1 MQWTFIVGVAIV
13 LYLAGSIRVLRQYE
27 RGVVFL
33 LGRFEGIRGPGL
45 TLIFVPFQQMVRVSL
60 RTVTMQ
66 IPSQKIITK
75 DNVSIDIAAVA
86 YYRISDPEKAVIAIE
101 NVYEAIN
108 QISQTTVRNVVGRF
122 SLDQLLAETANINE
136 QIKDV
141 IDRHT
146 EPWGTQVTAV
156 EIKDIVLPDNMQ
168 RAMAREAEAERERR
182 AKIVAAEGEYQ
193 AAVKLGEA
201 ADIITQH
208 PVALQ
213 LRTLQTMAEI
223 STEKNST
230 IIFPAQFM
238 TTVQEALALLKT
250 EFGVEVTLAL
260 PRGSTLLPFCNVGSF
275 HQMHREFGA
284 RGSTAL
290 VSRPSAERQSRT
302 EREPGPR
309 AHYGKFPSICRV
321 APGSG
326 SSLADARSAGTRERG
341 RAHATLVGSLYEP
354 SAVNSS
360 HDVKQR
366 SIVRSRGALLR
377 PGSRLP
383 FASTPRGVG
392 GAPTGALS
400 LLSRLRDATGPRL

>member
-1 MQWTFIVGVAIV
+1 MLWTFIVAVIV
-13 LYLAGSIRVLRQYE
+13 ILYLAVSIRVLRQYE

-33 LGRFEGIRGPGL
+33 LGKFEGVRGAGL
-45 TLIFVPFQQMVRVSL
+45 TLIFAPIQQMVRVSL
-60 RTVTMQ
+60 RIVTMQ

-86 YYRISDPEKAVIAIE
+86 YYRIVDPEKAVIAIE

-122 SLDQLLAETANINE
+122 SLDQLLADTLSINE
-136 QIKDV
+136 QIKNV
-141 IDRHT
+141 IDAHT

-156 EIKDIVLPDNMQ
+156 EIKDIVLPENMQ

-223 STEKNST
+223 ATEKNST

-238 TTVQEALALLKT
+238 TTVQEALATLKKD
-250 EFGVEVTLAL
+250 
-260 PRGSTLLPFCNVGSF
+260 
-275 HQMHREFGA
+275 
-284 RGSTAL
+284 
-290 VSRPSAERQSRT
+290 SA
-302 EREPGPR
+302 
-309 AHYGKFPSICRV
+309 
-321 APGSG
+321 
-326 SSLADARSAGTRERG
+326 SS
-341 RAHATLVGSLYEP
+341 
-354 SAVNSS
+354 
-360 HDVKQR
+360 
-366 SIVRSRGALLR
+366 
-377 PGSRLP
+377 
-383 FASTPRGVG
+383 
-392 GAPTGALS
+392 
-400 LLSRLRDATGPRL
+400 

>member
-1 MQWTFIVGVAIV
+1 MQWTFIVAVIV
-13 LYLAGSIRVLRQYE
+13 ILYLAVSIRVLRQYE

-33 LGRFEGIRGPGL
+33 LGKFEGVRGAGL
-45 TLIFVPFQQMVRVSL
+45 TLIFAPIQQMVRVSL
-60 RTVTMQ
+60 RIVTMQ

-86 YYRISDPEKAVIAIE
+86 YYRIVDPEKAVIAIE

-122 SLDQLLAETANINE
+122 SLDQLLADTLSINE
-136 QIKDV
+136 QIKNV
-141 IDRHT
+141 IDAHT

-156 EIKDIVLPDNMQ
+156 EIKDIVLPENMQ

-223 STEKNST
+223 ATEKNST

-238 TTVQEALALLKT
+238 TTVQEALATLKKD
-250 EFGVEVTLAL
+250 
-260 PRGSTLLPFCNVGSF
+260 
-275 HQMHREFGA
+275 
-284 RGSTAL
+284 
-290 VSRPSAERQSRT
+290 SA
-302 EREPGPR
+302 
-309 AHYGKFPSICRV
+309 
-321 APGSG
+321 
-326 SSLADARSAGTRERG
+326 SS
-341 RAHATLVGSLYEP
+341 
-354 SAVNSS
+354 
-360 HDVKQR
+360 
-366 SIVRSRGALLR
+366 
-377 PGSRLP
+377 
-383 FASTPRGVG
+383 
-392 GAPTGALS
+392 
-400 LLSRLRDATGPRL
+400 